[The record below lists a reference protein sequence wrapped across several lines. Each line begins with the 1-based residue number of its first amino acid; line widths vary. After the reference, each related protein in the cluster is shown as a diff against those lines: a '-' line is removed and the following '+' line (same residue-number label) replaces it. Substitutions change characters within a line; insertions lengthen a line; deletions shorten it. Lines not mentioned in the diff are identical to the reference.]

1 MFKFIHG
8 YLPGVWEA
16 QVANGLVGE
25 NDGIRFCQ
33 NIMLND
39 NLKFNNLAAKG
50 GELYKIIAE
59 RKCVFYIDRIQGGV
73 YIDEYKYN
81 QELLNEYKEML
92 GENFWG
98 FQMHEWLSNYYYDV
112 FGKLKDLP
120 EEKWTKE
127 EIESYIFKKYPFPYL
142 MLESMTA
149 QEMAEA
155 GFPKTGQELYRNMT
169 EIYKKRLKVGDL
181 LPCDSAF
188 LAYGFELSIGAKRL
202 MPEVGAQTC
211 DARLQICY
219 ARGMTRKKDRSFGV
233 YYEPWGGDPFS
244 ACCYHKES
252 KNEWGI
258 GESSDFPF
266 ETQGPNGGSSRSLQK
281 RIFLYG
287 YLSGAEFI
295 SEEWGLCNV
304 FYDWKDY
311 KLSPYGQ
318 VKKEFLE
325 FTRKYID
332 IGDKIAPIAAILP
345 VDLMVLDNIYDD
357 TLYCG
362 MKTQN
367 KKLAKLK
374 QGVRELF
381 TKSLPM
387 LGSAGE
393 INTLKNSDIPDAID
407 LLNFDDEIVERYDY
421 LIDFTFND
429 SLKQKYKNICD
440 VKDVKRLL
448 KSLLPCY
455 VEGNVHWLVNHCTSG
470 GYYLSIFNHSGVERT
485 VENGEKQMPE
495 AKAIVE
501 IFTKEQVKLTVC
513 EGEGILSTDNDR
525 NILVIPAG
533 GWSFIK
539 ISLFPEI
546 Q

>member
-16 QVANGLVGE
+16 QVSQGLVGE
-25 NDGIRFCQ
+25 NDGVRFCQ
-33 NIMLND
+33 NIMLKEE
-39 NLKFNNLAAKG
+39 LKFNNLAAKG
-50 GELYKIIAE
+50 SELFQILAD

-73 YIDEYKYN
+73 YIDEYEYD
-81 QELLNEYKEML
+81 QELLKEYKDML

-112 FGKLKDLP
+112 FGKMKDLP
-120 EEKWTKE
+120 EDKWNKE
-127 EIESYIFKKYPFPYL
+127 NIQAYIFEKYPFPYL

-149 QEMAEA
+149 QEMADA
-155 GFPKTGQELYRNMT
+155 GLPKTGEQLYHNMT
-169 EIYKKRLKVGDL
+169 EIYKKRMQVGEL

-188 LAYGFELSIGAKRL
+188 LAYGFEISMGAKRL
-202 MPEVGAQTC
+202 MPEVGSQTR

-219 ARGMTRKKDRSFGV
+219 ARGMTRKAGRSFGV

-244 ACCYHKES
+244 ACCYHTEG

-287 YLSGAEFI
+287 YLSGAEFM

-325 FTRKYID
+325 FTRKYKD
-332 IGDKIAPIAAILP
+332 IGDKLTPIAAVLP
-345 VDLMVLDNIYDD
+345 SDLMVLDNVYDD

-367 KKLAKLK
+367 EKLAKAK

-381 TKSLPM
+381 TTSLAM
-387 LGSAGE
+387 LGSDGE
-393 INTLKNSDIPDAID
+393 ISTLKNSDIPDAID
-407 LLNFDDEIVERYDY
+407 LLNFDADVLQRYKY
-421 LIDFTFND
+421 LIDLTGNSEFAKN
-429 SLKQKYKNICD
+429 YANICSIAD
-440 VKDVKRLL
+440 VKSLL

-455 VEGNVHWLVNHCTSG
+455 VEGNAHWLINECTSG
-470 GYYLSIFNHSGVERT
+470 GYYLSVFNHSGIERT
-485 VENGEKQMPE
+485 VQKGERQMDE
-495 AKAIVE
+495 AKTVVE
-501 IFTKEQVKLTVC
+501 ISLKENMQLCVC
-513 EGEGILSTDNDR
+513 EGEGVLSIEDGKHYLT
-525 NILVIPAG
+525 IPAG
-533 GWSFIK
+533 GWAFIK
-539 ISLFPEI
+539 LF
-546 Q
+546 